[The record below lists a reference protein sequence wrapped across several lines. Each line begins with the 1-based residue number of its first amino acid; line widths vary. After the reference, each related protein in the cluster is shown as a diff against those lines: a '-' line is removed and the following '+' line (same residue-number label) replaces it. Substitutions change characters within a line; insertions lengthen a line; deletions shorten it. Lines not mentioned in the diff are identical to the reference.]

1 MISVAVIVLRLCRIV
16 FFVITTEF
24 QSTTLQ
30 LGKASSSMIVFSCI
44 GFFLSGRVLSVN
56 KTLPEPV
63 PDALSLSGYAPLF
76 SAFKLIHE
84 ESKKNRG
91 VE

>member
-1 MISVAVIVLRLCRIV
+1 
-16 FFVITTEF
+16 
-24 QSTTLQ
+24 
-30 LGKASSSMIVFSCI
+30 MIVFSCI